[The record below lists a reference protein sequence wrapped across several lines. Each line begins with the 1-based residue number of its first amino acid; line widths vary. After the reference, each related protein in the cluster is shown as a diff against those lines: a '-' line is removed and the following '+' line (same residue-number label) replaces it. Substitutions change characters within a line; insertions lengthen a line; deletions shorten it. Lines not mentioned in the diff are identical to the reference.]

1 MVVNCNIQYFNYISI
16 VMVWN
21 AMPFNSLNS
30 NLSKMGRYFFNYFI
44 EHSPRL
50 KALLWLSSPNLKQ
63 IWEQRDIADLK
74 KITFNWK
81 KQVWEILFI
90 SKYNVY
96 VFTVSINL
104 ARIQNVD
111 TFFVTNENHYSHQQ
125 CYQEYKSVF
134 RNHNIHSL
142 VRFTSFK
149 LCFFAIV

>member
-1 MVVNCNIQYFNYISI
+1 MWWLSKDIYIGNNCNIQYCNYISI

-30 NLSKMGRYFFNYFI
+30 NSSIIGHYFFNYFI

-50 KALLWLSSPNLKQ
+50 KALLWLSSPNLML
-63 IWEQRDIADLK
+63 IWEQRDIADSK
-74 KITFNWK
+74 KITYNWK

-104 ARIQNVD
+104 KRGHFLRSWQMKTIIHINNVIR
-111 TFFVTNENHYSHQQ
+111 NI
-125 CYQEYKSVF
+125 KVF
-134 RNHNIHSL
+134 L
-142 VRFTSFK
+142 
-149 LCFFAIV
+149 